1 MLDAKTRKGSSLQ
14 QDRGE
19 RLLSPEQLAE
29 YLGIGRFLEGVGRH
43 RIRLVIDDG
52 VDQFLH
58 VEEYGHSFRSPC
70 WQGPLPASP

>member
-58 VEEYGHSFRSPC
+58 VEEHGRSFQSPR